1 MTSRSPFFATAFAA
15 AGVVAAPA
23 APAAVFTGWADGV
36 AGDDCDGDEDGAF
49 DWEGF
54 AGAFSFT
61 GDPSSTIFP
70 SADGSGLEGC
80 EELCR
85 RGCRTRRS
93 GDRTPGVIG
102 RGLVVNADAWAPSPL

>member
-1 MTSRSPFFATAFAA
+1 MIFRSPLLATAFAA

-23 APAAVFTGWADGV
+23 APAAVFTGWAEGI
-36 AGDDCDGDEDGAF
+36 AEGDCDGDEDGAF

-54 AGAFSFT
+54 GGALLFT

-70 SADGSGLEGC
+70 SAGGSGFEGC

-102 RGLVVNADAWAPSPL
+102 RGLANADA